1 MHVVLRI
8 DTAVGRIRKKPGRK
22 MPKNT
27 EENNKEPKKG
37 FPYGGFFIQYATQNL
52 CMIRVL
58 NNYLFS
64 GKPLAHGF
72 PKLIIIIIISKIDI
86 TKE

>member
-1 MHVVLRI
+1 
-8 DTAVGRIRKKPGRK
+8 

-27 EENNKEPKKG
+27 EENNKEPKKITKNRRKA
-37 FPYGGFFIQYATQNL
+37 FRMAASSYNNATQNL
-52 CMIRVL
+52 CMVRVL

-72 PKLIIIIIISKIDI
+72 PKLIIIISKIDI